1 MDTQLDAEE
10 TLLVETV
17 GRFVDR
23 DVKPTVREVE
33 HADTYPH
40 AWI

>member
-1 MDTQLDAEE
+1 MPGLNDEE

-17 GRFVDR
+17 RAFVDR

-33 HADTYPH
+33 HANTYPG
-40 AWI
+40 A